1 MTRGVIMPQAN
12 LLHANEKVT
21 LVIKRS
27 CTVVLHIL
35 DFFGTV
41 ISLTLLQI
49 DGKILLVTLI
59 LIFICY
65 SLIGLL
71 GNHQSSVTSNITC

>member
-35 DFFGTV
+35 DF
-41 ISLTLLQI
+41 L
-49 DGKILLVTLI
+49 
-59 LIFICY
+59 Y
-65 SLIGLL
+65 SY
-71 GNHQSSVTSNITC
+71 QQ